1 MTATD
6 YLTAI
11 LCVITAIYSYL
22 TYKMS
27 KSSEDSVESIR
38 AQSEAMFRPYVTVSP
53 YIRPNTNVLYLKI
66 ENTGKSTAEDL
77 HLKIDKDFFQ
87 FGEST
92 RSDHN
97 LKTKA
102 AFVEPIQSLP
112 PGGKLVFALAQGFVI
127 FAPNADQTKTPQQF
141 TISENYRMGNRIY
154 SENNNINLKPFIGSE
169 GETEPIVEELGKIRK
184 VAEKWK

>member
-66 ENTGKSTAEDL
+66 ENLASWQKRLTGEVSRPPKAGRLDRNVRA
-77 HLKIDKDFFQ
+77 
-87 FGEST
+87 
-92 RSDHN
+92 RSRN
-97 LKTKA
+97 
-102 AFVEPIQSLP
+102 
-112 PGGKLVFALAQGFVI
+112 G
-127 FAPNADQTKTPQQF
+127 
-141 TISENYRMGNRIY
+141 
-154 SENNNINLKPFIGSE
+154 
-169 GETEPIVEELGKIRK
+169 
-184 VAEKWK
+184 